1 MTASRAPG
9 GIKRVAR
16 ASVAAAALL
25 ASAAPIIG
33 GAAAPDTA
41 SPPATASH
49 WQVDAA
55 HSELTFS
62 AVQAGARFEGR
73 FTRFE
78 PVIDFGPRDL
88 AASRFVVTVDLASAD
103 TRDKERDDTLRSPD
117 FFNVAR
123 WPQARFESS
132 SFAASSGKFEA
143 QGQLT
148 LRDVTRPVKLVFTFK
163 PSADGRTAR
172 LSGGTTIQ
180 RLDFGVGQG
189 EWKDT
194 TWVGN
199 PVDIRFDLAL
209 AKPVGAAH

>member
-1 MTASRAPG
+1 M
-9 GIKRVAR
+9 R
-16 ASVAAAALL
+16 ASPAPDRITRPAIALVFAVALPGLYGITVGAVAGTT
-25 ASAAPIIG
+25 AAP
-33 GAAAPDTA
+33 
-41 SPPATASH
+41 ATSSH

-55 HSELTFS
+55 QSRLTFS
-62 AVQAGARFEGR
+62 AAQAGARFDGR
-73 FTRFE
+73 FARFD
-78 PVIDFGPRDL
+78 PSIDFDPANVG
-88 AASRFVVTVDLASAD
+88 AGRFVVTVDVASAD
-103 TRDKERDDTLRSPD
+103 TRDRERDDTLRGKD
-117 FFNVAR
+117 FFDAAR

-132 SFAASSGKFEA
+132 SFRTAAGKFEA

-148 LRDVTRPVKLVFTFK
+148 IRDVTLPVRLAFTFV
-163 PSADGRTAR
+163 PAADGRTAR

-209 AKPVGAAH
+209 TKAGAAPR